1 VSLLAGAGLASLLAV
16 GALGLGGLAL
26 WGDSQKD
33 ERGYVSTGNADGS
46 RGVQAD
52 ISAGAKLPFLNEL
65 GWSAIGSGTP
75 LLLTAVG
82 LLVLGVRAPRRRS
95 RDESPAVAGS
105 YSA

>member
-26 WGDSQKD
+26 WGDGQKD

-65 GWSAIGSGTP
+65 GWSAIGSGHAP
-75 LLLTAVG
+75 AAHRG
-82 LLVLGVRAPRRRS
+82 RAAGAGRPR
-95 RDESPAVAGS
+95 PAPPIAR
-105 YSA
+105 